1 MFNPKTIL
9 VPTDFSECD
18 DQCSIMAV
26 KQAVGIAAQYGS
38 KLILLHVIS
47 QDLYKKPLFAL
58 DGEKIE
64 DLKHRMADQAEK
76 ELTEIAKRF
85 IHDSIIEPSLK
96 VRQGVPYD
104 EILKEAKQSGADLIV
119 ISSRGQSLLKEFF
132 YGSTTEKV
140 VRRAECTVMVARKS
154 IDSVKALS

>member
-1 MFNPKTIL
+1 MFKPQMIL

-26 KQAVGIAAQYGS
+26 KQAVGIASQFGS
-38 KLILLHVIS
+38 ELVLLHVIS

-58 DGEKIE
+58 DSEKIE
-64 DLKHRMADQAEK
+64 DLKQRMADQAKK
-76 ELTEIAKRF
+76 ELTVIAERF
-85 IHDSIIEPSLK
+85 IRGSNVDVKLK
-96 VRQGVPYD
+96 VRHGVPYD
-104 EILKEAKQSGADLIV
+104 EILKEAKRSGVDLIV

-154 IDSVKALS
+154 NDHPPA

>member
-1 MFNPKTIL
+1 MFKPQTIL

-26 KQAVGIAAQYGS
+26 KQSVGIASQYGS

-64 DLKHRMADQAEK
+64 DLKQRMTDQAEK
-76 ELTEIAKRF
+76 ELREIAGRF
-85 IHDSIIEPSLK
+85 
-96 VRQGVPYD
+96 VRDLNVELRVRHGVPYD
-104 EILKEAKQSGADLIV
+104 EILKEAKESGVDLIV

-132 YGSTTEKV
+132 CGSTTEKV
-140 VRRAECTVMVARKS
+140 VRRAECTVMVARKN
-154 IDSVKALS
+154 DDPPLA